1 MRLNFN
7 VLNLNSRDVGIDLG
21 TANILVTLKG
31 KGIILNE
38 PSVVAIDKQT
48 NSIIATGREAKEM
61 LGRTPDK
68 IKAIRPLKDG
78 VIADFTATQMLLKNI
93 IQKIC
98 KRYGIGR
105 LRAVVGVP
113 SGITE
118 VEKRAVEESI
128 LQAGAREVYLIE
140 EPVAAA
146 IGAGLE
152 IAEPNGNIVIDI
164 GGGTTE
170 VAVISLGGIV
180 VSDSLRIA
188 GDELDEAII
197 NYVKKELDLA
207 IGETTAEEIKI
218 NLGCALP
225 LMSIE
230 SMEIRGRDLNTG
242 LPKVLEINSEQVRCA
257 MEEPIS
263 QIVEVIK
270 MALEKTPPEL
280 SSDVMERGIILT
292 GGGALIRNL
301 DKLINEK
308 TGIPVYITD
317 APLNAVVRGAGKAL
331 DDLEKL
337 KNVLASSRKLK

>member
-1 MRLNFN
+1 MNFS
-7 VLNLNSRDVGIDLG
+7 LSSRDMGIDLG
-21 TANILVTLKG
+21 TANILITLRG

-38 PSVVAIDKQT
+38 PSVVAIDKET
-48 NSIIATGREAKEM
+48 NKIIATGREAKEM

-93 IQKIC
+93 VQKVC
-98 KRYGIGR
+98 HRYGIGK
-105 LRAVVGVP
+105 LRVVVGVP

-118 VEKRAVEESI
+118 VEERAVEESI

-140 EPVAAA
+140 EPIAAA

-152 IAEPNGNIVIDI
+152 IAEPNGNIVVDI

-180 VSDSLRIA
+180 VCDSLRIA

-197 NYVKKELDLA
+197 NYVKKEMNLA
-207 IGETTAEEIKI
+207 IGQTTAEEIKI
-218 NLGCALP
+218 NIGCALP
-225 LMSIE
+225 LVSTE
-230 SMEIRGRDLNTG
+230 TMEIRGRDLNTG
-242 LPKVLEINSEQVRCA
+242 LPKITQIDSEQVREA
-257 MEEPIS
+257 MAEPIAS
-263 QIVEVIK
+263 IVDVIK

-280 SSDVMERGIILT
+280 SSDVMERGIVLT

-301 DKLINEK
+301 DKLISQK
-308 TGIPVYITD
+308 TGIPVYVTD
-317 APLNAVVRGAGKAL
+317 APLNAVVRGTGKAL
-331 DDLEKL
+331 EDIEKL
-337 KNVLASSRKLK
+337 KSILASSKKMK